1 MRKRIGR
8 LYYVGSKRSRV
19 LHLSHSIVECS
30 RTLCGVM
37 IGHGTWKWARSLQAQ
52 KNAKRASLCSKCLKV
67 APQIIVARVR
77 R

>member
-1 MRKRIGR
+1 
-8 LYYVGSKRSRV
+8 
-19 LHLSHSIVECS
+19 
-30 RTLCGVM
+30 M
-37 IGHGTWKWARSLQAQ
+37 IGHGTWKWSRSLQAQ